1 MKILGISLAALLA
14 AAAGIYIAFFYNP
27 ATPEQA
33 AMNAEWIG
41 FGVEIAALHEV
52 VQGAPFNQDEQTA
65 AEGYR
70 HVARFLATFLAYHTD
85 LSDPDYPQFLRFPN
99 AVARLGWDNPD
110 NPYLAFPVRG
120 DHVYRLRGN
129 VNSFDLVTINVY
141 SGLLGHTPITDI
153 RNVSGIASED
163 MIVDENG
170 DFVLTLSAEPA
181 DGNWLALEPDAYFV
195 IVRRLVSDWEQ
206 TDEGLWEVLNLTTLG
221 QGAPRAES
229 ATIARQLDDA
239 AAQVRSLRELLTVA
253 HRITFQLAIRPNQ
266 ISEPAETD
274 PNIPMADPFQAASRG
289 WFSLAEDEA
298 LLIEAPVAE
307 CLYTNIQ
314 LANVWMESLDYASR
328 QTSLNHATAHVDAD
342 DRVRYV
348 ISLRDPGVQ
357 NWLDTAGHTEGSLVA
372 RWTYCDDYPTGIS
385 AELID
390 LADLDDHLPAD
401 TPRVSSE
408 ARARTIAARQA
419 AVSRR
424 FAGGS

>member
-1 MKILGISLAALLA
+1 MKILGIILAVLLA
-14 AAAGIYIAFFYNP
+14 IAAGVYVAFFHNP

-33 AMNAEWIG
+33 ALNAEWIG
-41 FGVEIAALHEV
+41 FGEDIAALHEV

-70 HVARFLATFLAYHTD
+70 HLARFLATFLAFHTD
-85 LSDPDYPQFLRFPN
+85 LADPDYPQFMRFPN
-99 AVARLGWDNPD
+99 AVARIGWDNPD

-129 VNSFDLVTINVY
+129 VNSFGLVTINVY

-163 MIVDENG
+163 LNVDENG

-181 DGNWLALEPDAYFV
+181 DGNWLALEADAYYV

-221 QGAPRAES
+221 QGAPRPS
-229 ATIARQLDDA
+229 PATVAGQLDDA
-239 AAQVRSLRELLTVA
+239 AAQVRNLRELLTVA
-253 HRITFQLAIRPNQ
+253 HRITFQLALSPNE

-274 PNIPMADPFQAASRG
+274 PNIPMADPFQAASRA
-289 WFSLAEDEA
+289 FFRLADDEA
-298 LLIEAPVAE
+298 LLIDAPVAE
-307 CLYTNIQ
+307 CRYTNIQ

-328 QTSLNHATAHVDAD
+328 QSSLNHTTAHVDAD
-342 DRVRYV
+342 GRVRYV
-348 ISLRDPGVQ
+348 ISRQDPGVQ
-357 NWLDTAGHTEGSLVA
+357 NWLDTAGHAEGSLMA
-372 RWTYCDDYPTGIS
+372 RWTYCDEYPSGIES
-385 AELID
+385 RVIR

-401 TPRVSSE
+401 TPRVTTEERS
-408 ARARTIAARQA
+408 RNIAARQA
-419 AVSRR
+419 AISRR

>member
-1 MKILGISLAALLA
+1 MKILGISLAVLLA

-41 FGVEIAALHEV
+41 FGVDIAALHEV

-163 MIVDENG
+163 MSVDENG

-221 QGAPRAES
+221 QGAPRAEP

>member
-1 MKILGISLAALLA
+1 MKILGISLAVLLA

-27 ATPEQA
+27 ATPEQE
-33 AMNAEWIG
+33 AMNAVWTR
-41 FGVEIAALHEV
+41 FGEDIAALHEV

-70 HVARFLATFLAYHTD
+70 HMARFLSTFLAYHTD
-85 LSDPDYPQFLRFPN
+85 LGDPDYPQFLRFPN

-120 DHVYRLRGN
+120 DHEYRLRGN

-181 DGNWLALEPDAYFV
+181 AGNWLALEPDAYFV
-195 IVRRLVSDWEQ
+195 IVRRLVSDWER

-221 QGAPRAES
+221 QGAPRTEP
-229 ATIARQLDDA
+229 ATIARQLEDA
-239 AAQVRSLRELLTVA
+239 AAQVRNLRELLTVA
-253 HRITFQLAIRPNQ
+253 HRITFQLAIRPNE

-289 WFSLAEDEA
+289 WFRLAEDEV
-298 LLIEAPVAE
+298 LLVEAPVAE

-342 DRVRYV
+342 ERVRYV
-348 ISLRDPGVQ
+348 ISQRDPGVQ
-357 NWLDTAGHTEGSLVA
+357 NWLDTAGHSEGSLVA
-372 RWTYCDDYPTGIS
+372 RWTYCDEYPTGIS
-385 AELID
+385 AQLID

-401 TPRVSSE
+401 TPRVNPE
-408 ARARTIAARQA
+408 ERTRTIAARQA
-419 AVSRR
+419 AISRR

>member
-307 CLYTNIQ
+307 CPYTNIQ